1 MFEITENYRHY
12 LLDKIGKMTDEKLS
26 LIVELEKKIENP
38 LHEPALSFFKGWLA
52 GQSKH
57 LATHTDK
64 SGDNG
69 GYCYTRPNGYDY
81 SGKKAYPVTVEKA
94 FKKKWIKYDP
104 KTKTITGH
112 TDWAGL
118 RLE

>member
-1 MFEITENYRHY
+1 MFEFIDYNRQNLFEE
-12 LLDKIGKMTDEKLS
+12 IEKLS
-26 LIVELEKKIENP
+26 DDQITKLLVQLSESN
-38 LHEPALSFFKGWLA
+38 EPAISFFKGWLA
-52 GQSKH
+52 GQNKH
-57 LATHTDK
+57 LATHTEE

-94 FKKKWIKYDP
+94 FEKNWIKYDP
-104 KTKTITGH
+104 KMKTISGH

>member
-1 MFEITENYRHY
+1 MFEITENYRTY
-12 LLDKIGKMTDEKLS
+12 LLEKIEKLSDEKLS
-26 LIVELEKKIENP
+26 HIIELEKKTKNP
-38 LHEPALSFFKGWLA
+38 HFEPALSFFKGWLA

-57 LATHTDK
+57 LATHTED

-81 SGKKAYPVTVEKA
+81 SGKQAYPVTVEKA
-94 FKKKWIKYDP
+94 FEKNWIKYDA
-104 KTKTITGH
+104 KNKTITGH